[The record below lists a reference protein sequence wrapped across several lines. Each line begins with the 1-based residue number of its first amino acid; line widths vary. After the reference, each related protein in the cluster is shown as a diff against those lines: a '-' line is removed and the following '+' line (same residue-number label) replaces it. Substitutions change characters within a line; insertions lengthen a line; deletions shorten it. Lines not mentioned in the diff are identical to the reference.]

1 MDAPFP
7 KKAASHRLK
16 HITTMKLP
24 QELSSS
30 PHMRLREEMKAPE
43 KLTPGFESNPAT
55 GVIYVMARAAAL
67 GWSHANASWSN
78 FGQGAPEVGDIP
90 GATPRPTTISWGV
103 DDNEYGPVAGDLE
116 IRKAVAELYN
126 TRYRQGMDSQ
136 YTYENVCIT
145 PGGRS
150 SLARLAASLG
160 NVYLGHFLP
169 DYSAYEEM
177 LSVFK
182 KFVPIPQ
189 VLDPRNGYSITTED
203 LQKEIQNKGLS
214 VVLISN
220 PSNPTGRVIEGEEL
234 ESWVDL
240 ARSSHCTFIIDE
252 FYSSYIYT
260 HDPVENGRTV
270 SAAEFVSD
278 VNADPII
285 IVDGLTKNWRLPGWR
300 IAWTIGPKDVI
311 KSLISAGSFLEGGA
325 NHPMQLAALPLLN
338 PVFAYEDSRALQA
351 HFRAKR
357 DYAVKRLTGMG
368 IRVDTIPNGT
378 FYIWANLEDLPSPLN
393 NGLSFFEACLYAK
406 IIVVP
411 GIFFDVNPSKRR
423 DLFHSPCHQ
432 FVRLS
437 FGPPMEVLERG
448 LNNMETMIKLKTAGL
463 E

>member
-1 MDAPFP
+1 M
-7 KKAASHRLK
+7 SR
-16 HITTMKLP
+16 
-24 QELSSS
+24 
-30 PHMRLREEMKAPE
+30 
-43 KLTPGFESNPAT
+43 AT
-55 GVIYVMARAAAL
+55 SL
-67 GWSHANASWSN
+67 GWSHGNEEWAN
-78 FGQGAPEVGDIP
+78 FGQGAPEVGPIP
-90 GATPRPTTISWGV
+90 GAKDRPTSISWDV
-103 DDNEYGPVAGDLE
+103 DDNEYGPVAGDRPMRE
-116 IRKAVAELYN
+116 AVANLYN

-189 VLDPRNGYSITTED
+189 ILDPQNGYSIKTED
-203 LQKEIQNKGLS
+203 LQKEIRNKGLS

-240 ARSSHCTFIIDE
+240 ARQSQCSFIIDE

-270 SAAEFVSD
+270 SAAEYIHD

-300 IAWTIGPKDVI
+300 IAWTVGPKDVI
-311 KSLISAGSFLEGGA
+311 RSLASAGSFLEGGA
-325 NHPMQLAALPLLN
+325 NHPMQLASLPLLN
-338 PVFAYEDSRALQA
+338 PEWAYEDSRALQT

-357 DYAVKRLTGMG
+357 DYVIGRLKEMG
-368 IRVDTIPNGT
+368 IRVDIEPCGT
-378 FYIWANLEDLPSPLN
+378 FYIWANLEELPAPLN
-393 NGLSFFEACLYAK
+393 NGLSFFEALLKYK
-406 IIVVP
+406 TIVVP

-423 DLFHSPCHQ
+423 DLFHSPCHH
-432 FVRLS
+432 FIRIS
-437 FGPPMEVLERG
+437 FGPSMDVLTRG
-448 LNNMETMIKLKTAGL
+448 LDNMEKMIRDKKKILPNGSSS